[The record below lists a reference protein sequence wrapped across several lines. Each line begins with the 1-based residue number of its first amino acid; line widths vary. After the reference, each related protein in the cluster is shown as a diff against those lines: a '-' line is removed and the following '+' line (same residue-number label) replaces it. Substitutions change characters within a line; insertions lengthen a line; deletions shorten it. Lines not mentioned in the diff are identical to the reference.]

1 MSGDVKLEPCPHCGS
16 DSCRVI
22 GGPGT
27 RGGPKYWAG
36 CDHCSGRAW
45 GDSQG
50 EAIVAW
56 NRRSS
61 SAAERAVVEEK
72 AALFD
77 YLVEY
82 CSYSYGGD
90 SYSEPSPPEFG
101 IQWEWRATTTA
112 RPSMLDQLRR
122 DAFAKFDL
130 YVNEMDPDD
139 EPTEFGR
146 LIISHR
152 DALSSVRGEGGDKQ
166 ARPSGSA
173 PISTDTK
180 GTTK

>member
-50 EAIVAW
+50 EAIAAW

-61 SAAERAVVEEK
+61 SAAERAVVEARREALEE
-72 AALFD
+72 AAKVVDPTNGPPCDCITLHD
-77 YLVEY
+77 DEWWMPH
-82 CSYSYGGD
+82 CDCRNGGD
-90 SYSEPSPPEFG
+90 SDEAQSWCTSKNE
-101 IQWEWRATTTA
+101 A
-112 RPSMLDQLRR
+112 RRIR
-122 DAFAKFDL
+122 
-130 YVNEMDPDD
+130 
-139 EPTEFGR
+139 
-146 LIISHR
+146 
-152 DALSSVRGEGGDKQ
+152 ALSSVRGEGGDKQ

>member
-50 EAIVAW
+50 EAIAAW

-61 SAAERAVVEEK
+61 SAAERAVVEALMDATAHLAGSASAYRKYARRHSSVGRSEIDPFFTTRVDDFDK
-72 AALFD
+72 AA
-77 YLVEY
+77 E
-82 CSYSYGGD
+82 
-90 SYSEPSPPEFG
+90 
-101 IQWEWRATTTA
+101 RA
-112 RPSMLDQLRR
+112 
-122 DAFAKFDL
+122 
-130 YVNEMDPDD
+130 
-139 EPTEFGR
+139 R
-146 LIISHR
+146 L
-152 DALSSVRGEGGDKQ
+152 ALSSVRGEGGDKQ